1 MQKDFDKGI
10 EPGKFFSVEPR
21 RDMRLTGPQTKA
33 VRGWGKRNK
42 QFCSGETVVSGGRR
56 LKPLKIP
63 V

>member
-1 MQKDFDKGI
+1 MFMQKDFDKGI

-42 QFCSGETVVSGGRR
+42 QFCSGEAAASGGR
-56 LKPLKIP
+56 
-63 V
+63 